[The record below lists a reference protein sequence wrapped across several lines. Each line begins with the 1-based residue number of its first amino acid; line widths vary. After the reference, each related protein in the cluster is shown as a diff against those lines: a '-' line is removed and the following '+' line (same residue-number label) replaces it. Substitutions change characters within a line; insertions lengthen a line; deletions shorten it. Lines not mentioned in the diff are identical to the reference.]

1 MNSFISLIILVSVS
15 SLMSMAYGEDDPA
28 IGKQL
33 LHDPFKKPERLMPS
47 AQIPA
52 TEQKEENLF
61 QSNSRLTATLRAGRN
76 SMVIVDGKTIKL
88 GETVDGFHLI
98 DVKEHSAV
106 FSKNGQPLILE
117 LDKTDEIK

>member
-1 MNSFISLIILVSVS
+1 
-15 SLMSMAYGEDDPA
+15 
-28 IGKQL
+28 
-33 LHDPFKKPERLMPS
+33 MPS
-47 AQIPA
+47 TRIPA
-52 TEQKEENLF
+52 TDQKEENLF

-106 FSKNGQPLILE
+106 FSKNSQPLILE
-117 LDKTDEIK
+117 IDKTDEVK

>member
-1 MNSFISLIILVSVS
+1 
-15 SLMSMAYGEDDPA
+15 MS
-28 IGKQL
+28 
-33 LHDPFKKPERLMPS
+33 
-47 AQIPA
+47 A

-61 QSNSRLTATLRAGRN
+61 QSNSRLTATLRAGKN

>member
-33 LHDPFKKPERLMPS
+33 LHDPFKKPESLMPS
-47 AQIPA
+47 TRIPA
-52 TEQKEENLF
+52 TDQKEENLF